1 VKILY
6 ILPYVPLPPNSGN
19 KNLTYGLLKYI
30 NQKAEFDVVM
40 LADHDTMTQSVA
52 EELMKSEFP
61 CVGKVKVFHKPFG
74 WRRLIKRIRYF
85 IMGYHPALGN
95 YANSE
100 MWAWLQQATK
110 DSAYDVVHFDMFHTA
125 IYFGAVKNTACIL
138 IASDAYSMAAATARR
153 HVKNFKESINIWMQE
168 QLFKRIEKKIYPHF
182 DAVCSV
188 SSIDAKYLS
197 QLSGNSSIHTVGIA
211 ISHEYAERSITHLDL
226 MQDVEKKAK
235 ILVTGSL
242 SHSVIA
248 QGVMD
253 FIKRTLP
260 VLRSQYPSLAV
271 TVLGKDATK
280 ELRTC
285 LACQYGVEYI
295 DFVEDYAAFLE
306 HDWIYVYPQ
315 RCGSGLQTKVQ
326 QAMALGLPVVGY
338 YVSFGGLEV
347 RNGEHAFVC
356 TGEEELE
363 RYVMELLSGREA
375 RIRIGKAASSHIR
388 SVFSINR
395 VGKQIMD
402 IYQSLIER
410 KRGDLTIH
418 KPTA

>member
-1 VKILY
+1 MKILY

-30 NQKAEFDVVM
+30 NQNAAFDIVM
-40 LADHDTMTQSVA
+40 LADHDTMTQSIA
-52 EELMKSEFP
+52 EELMKSHFP
-61 CVGKVKVFHKPFG
+61 YVGKVKVFHKPFG
-74 WRRLIKRIRYF
+74 WRRLIKRVRYF
-85 IMGYHPALGN
+85 ITGYHPVLGN

-100 MWAWLQQATK
+100 MWSWLQQATK
-110 DSAYDVVHFDMFHTA
+110 DSTYDVVHFDMFHTV
-125 IYFGAVKNTACIL
+125 IYLGAVKKTTRIL

-153 HVKNFKESINIWMQE
+153 HVKNFKESINIWVQE

-197 QLSGNSSIHTVGIA
+197 QISRNSMIHTVGIA
-211 ISHEYAERSITHLDL
+211 VAHEYAERSITHLDL
-226 MQDVEKKAK
+226 IQDVGKKAK

-253 FIKRTLP
+253 FIERTLP
-260 VLRSQYPSLAV
+260 VLRSQYPSLTV
-271 TVLGKDATK
+271 TVLGKDATV
-280 ELRTC
+280 ELRAC
-285 LACQYGVEYI
+285 LSRQYGVEYI

-338 YVSFGGLEV
+338 DVSFGGLEI

-356 TGEEELE
+356 TSEEELE
-363 RYVMELLSGREA
+363 RYVLELLSCREV
-375 RIRIGKAASSHIR
+375 RTRIGKAASSHIR

-395 VGKQIMD
+395 VGKQIMH
-402 IYQSLIER
+402 IYQSLM
-410 KRGDLTIH
+410 
-418 KPTA
+418 